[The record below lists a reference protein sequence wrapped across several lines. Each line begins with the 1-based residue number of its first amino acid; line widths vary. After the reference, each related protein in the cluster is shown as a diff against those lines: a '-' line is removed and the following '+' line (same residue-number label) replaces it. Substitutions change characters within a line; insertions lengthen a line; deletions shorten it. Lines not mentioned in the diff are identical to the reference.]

1 MSWGYWGIVIGL
13 VVMVAHVRLPGVGLF
28 QVQDIARVLA
38 AAQGWTWCDVPRDRH
53 RQSPSRI
60 RG

>member
-38 AAQGWTWCDVPRDRH
+38 AAKGSTW
-53 RQSPSRI
+53 
-60 RG
+60 